1 MENTIS
7 KQRAE
12 DTDLNAGNK
21 RSKQADGQ
29 PPSGEI
35 QPTNELKMEAL
46 RPAGMAFIGSDAESR
61 RPREKASIQE
71 YPSIQNINYVHSED
85 VSIITTSDVTLQSM
99 MRPCTSA
106 GGPVLRVGDI
116 ITFRVFG
123 DNIKEIE
130 VRTLF
135 TFSDHRSNGEVMRLV
150 HLSRLLLLFLS
161 QLTTP
166 VHFTSYMAGAGAALA
181 LSSSTSSF

>member
-1 MENTIS
+1 
-7 KQRAE
+7 
-12 DTDLNAGNK
+12 
-21 RSKQADGQ
+21 
-29 PPSGEI
+29 
-35 QPTNELKMEAL
+35 
-46 RPAGMAFIGSDAESR
+46 MAFIGSDAESR

-71 YPSIQNINYVHSED
+71 YPSIQDIDYVHSED
-85 VSIITTSDVTLQSM
+85 ANIITTSDITLQSM

-135 TFSDHRSNGEVMRLV
+135 TFSDHRSK
-150 HLSRLLLLFLS
+150 
-161 QLTTP
+161 
-166 VHFTSYMAGAGAALA
+166 Y
-181 LSSSTSSF
+181 